1 LITFLNFFRHRPVV
15 AVCLALSIVLA
26 AANVFLS
33 RERHVAEREHDEIV
47 KKGQLTLRALANRNR
62 IDTDLAALQVALAQI
77 DKNLLD
83 EQSMEVNL
91 GYFYKL
97 EKPAHVRLA
106 RLNQLVPVT
115 PITNGPF
122 KAVPFSMQ
130 VVGSYRNALGFLRAL
145 ETGSRIAHVRN
156 CTFER
161 SPTENGDLM
170 LDLTVDVLAKL

>member
-1 LITFLNFFRHRPVV
+1 
-15 AVCLALSIVLA
+15 A
-26 AANVFLS
+26 
-33 RERHVAEREHDEIV
+33 
-47 KKGQLTLRALANRNR
+47 
-62 IDTDLAALQVALAQI
+62 ALAQI

-106 RLNQLVPVT
+106 RLNQLVPLT
-115 PITNGPF
+115 PLTKGIF

-130 VVGSYRNALGFLRAL
+130 VVGSYRNTLGFLRAL
-145 ETGSRIAHVRN
+145 ESGSRIVRIRN

-161 SPTENGDLM
+161 SATDNADLV
-170 LDLTVDVLAKL
+170 LDLTLDVLSKL